1 MTTVA
6 ELATAL
12 RAGQTPAFAANANTR
27 AYAAELDAQDPV
39 RHLRDEFIV
48 PTKQMINRSSL
59 SELPAASAPPSHGH
73 DESSLYFCGNSLGL
87 QPKTVGTYVQAQL
100 ATWASIG
107 VKGHF
112 RALDPATTPIP
123 AWQDM
128 AAGCATQMARLVGA
142 ASPAEVVAMNT
153 LTVNL
158 HLMMASFYRPTATR
172 HKIIAEWKPFPSDSY
187 ALESQIQ
194 WHGLDVAT
202 SLVELQPDENL
213 YISTASVLK
222 TIDEHADETALLLL
236 PGIQY
241 YTGQLFDMQRITAH
255 ARSKGIVVGWD
266 LAHAVGNVELHLHD
280 WHVDFAVWCTYKYL
294 NAGPGSIAGAFV
306 HARHGQVVPRD
317 GSSSSST
324 DGLDLDLDVRHAGFD
339 YQPRLAGWY
348 GGDLRVRFRM
358 AKTFQPTPG
367 AQGFQ
372 LSNPSAIDLASL
384 SGALAVYDKTDMAT
398 LRNKSLALTAY
409 AEKLLNELLADA
421 AASSKNN
428 NDDTAGTPPFRIITP
443 ANPAER
449 GAQLSV
455 LLRDSSVLAKV
466 TAAMDSA
473 DIVMDQ
479 RKPNVI
485 RIAPVPLYNTFADV
499 YQVVDVL
506 RRALLV

>member
-1 MTTVA
+1 MTVLS
-6 ELATAL
+6 EMATAL
-12 RAGQTPAFAANANTR
+12 RAGQKATFAGHADSA

-39 RHLRDEFIV
+39 RHLRHEFVI
-48 PTKQMINRSSL
+48 PTRQMINRTSL
-59 SELPAASAPPSHGH
+59 GPLPAASEAQDAAPPEHA
-73 DESSLYFCGNSLGL
+73 LYFCGNSLGL
-87 QPKTVGTYVQAQL
+87 QPTSAAEYVRAQL

-112 RALDPATTPIP
+112 RALDPATTPLP

-128 AAGCATQMARLVGA
+128 AAQCAKQMAPLVGA
-142 ASPAEVVAMNT
+142 ASADEVVAMNT

-202 SLVELQPDENL
+202 SLIELQPDENL
-213 YISTASVLK
+213 YISTESVLAV
-222 TIDEHADETALLLL
+222 IDEHAAETALLLL

-266 LAHAVGNVELHLHD
+266 LAHAVGNVELQLHD
-280 WHVDFAVWCTYKYL
+280 WDVDFAVWCTYKYL

-306 HARHGQVVPRD
+306 HERHGRVEAKTAAKTAAANGTAPETEEEPDV
-317 GSSSSST
+317 
-324 DGLDLDLDVRHAGFD
+324 DVRHAGFA
-339 YQPRLAGWY
+339 YRPRLSGWY
-348 GGDLRVRFRM
+348 GGDLRVRFSM

-384 SGALAVYDKTDMAT
+384 SGALAVYDKTDMHT

-409 AEKLLNELLADA
+409 AETLLDGILRDARSKGGA
-421 AASSKNN
+421 AA
-428 NDDTAGTPPFRIITP
+428 PPFRIITP
-443 ANPAER
+443 ADPAER
-449 GAQLSV
+449 GAQLSI
-455 LLRDSSVLAKV
+455 LLRDGDLLAAV
-466 TAAMDSA
+466 AAAMNDA
-473 DIVMDQ
+473 DIIMDQ

-485 RIAPVPLYNTFADV
+485 RFAPVPLYNTFSDV
-499 YQVVDVL
+499 HKVVSVL
-506 RRALLV
+506 RRALLA

>member
-1 MTTVA
+1 MTAIT
-6 ELATAL
+6 EIATAL
-12 RAGQTPAFAANANTR
+12 RAGQKPKFADHADSP
-27 AYAAELDAQDPV
+27 AYAAELDAKDPV
-39 RHLRDEFIV
+39 RHLRNEFII
-48 PTKQMINRSSL
+48 PTRQMINRKSL
-59 SELPAASAPPSHGH
+59 GPLPSTVDAQDAQPEHA
-73 DESSLYFCGNSLGL
+73 LYFCGNSLGL
-87 QPKTVGTYVQAQL
+87 QPTTVGEYVRAQL

-112 RALDPATTPIP
+112 NALDPATTPLP

-128 AAGCATQMARLVGA
+128 AAQCAKQMAPLVGA
-142 ASPAEVVAMNT
+142 ASADEVVAMNT

-202 SLVELQPDENL
+202 SLIELQPDENL
-213 YISTASVLK
+213 YISTESVLA
-222 TIDEHADETALLLL
+222 TIDEHAAETALLLL

-241 YTGQLFDMQRITAH
+241 YTGQLFDVQRITAH

-266 LAHAVGNVELHLHD
+266 LAHAVGNVELQLHD
-280 WHVDFAVWCTYKYL
+280 WDVDFAVWCTYKYL

-306 HARHGQVVPRD
+306 HQRHGKVEPKSTTANGKTPPQSQD
-317 GSSSSST
+317 GK
-324 DGLDLDLDVRHAGFD
+324 DDLDVDVRHAGFA
-339 YQPRLAGWY
+339 YQPRLSGWY
-348 GGDLRVRFRM
+348 GGDLSVRFTM

-384 SGALAVYDKTDMAT
+384 SGALAVYDKTDMHT

-409 AEKLLNELLADA
+409 AEKLLDGILQDALSHDA
-421 AASSKNN
+421 AA
-428 NDDTAGTPPFRIITP
+428 APPFRIITP

-449 GAQLSV
+449 GAQLSI
-455 LLRDSSVLAKV
+455 LLRDGNVLAALA
-466 TAAMDSA
+466 AAMDEA

-479 RKPNVI
+479 RKPNVV
-485 RIAPVPLYNTFADV
+485 RFAPVPLYNTFADV
-499 YQVVDVL
+499 LKVVSVL
-506 RRALLV
+506 RRVILS

>member
-1 MTTVA
+1 MTTIA
-6 ELATAL
+6 EMSKAL
-12 RAGQTPAFAANANTR
+12 RAGQKPAYAGNANTR

-39 RHLRDEFIV
+39 RHLREDFII
-48 PTKQMINRSSL
+48 PTKQMINRTSL
-59 SELPAASAPPSHGH
+59 SPLDSE
-73 DESSLYFCGNSLGL
+73 EETQQSLYFCGNSLGL
-87 QPKTVGTYVQAQL
+87 QPKTVGEYVRAQL
-100 ATWASIG
+100 ETWASIG

-112 RALDPATTPIP
+112 KALDHPATSPIP

-128 AAGCATQMARLVGA
+128 VAGCAKQMARLVGA
-142 ASPAEVVAMNT
+142 ASADEVVAMNT

-194 WHGLDVAT
+194 WHGLDVAK
-202 SLVELQPDENL
+202 SLVELQPDDNL
-213 YISTASVLK
+213 YISTESVLA
-222 TIDEHADETALLLL
+222 TIDEHAAETALLLL

-241 YTGQLFDMQRITAH
+241 YTGQLFDIARITAH

-266 LAHAVGNVELHLHD
+266 LAHAVGNVELQLHD
-280 WHVDFAVWCTYKYL
+280 WDVDFAVWCTYKYL

-306 HARHGQVVPRD
+306 HERHGQVAPKAAATTNGTSID
-317 GSSSSST
+317 
-324 DGLDLDLDVRHAGFD
+324 DLDVRHAGFE
-339 YQPRLAGWY
+339 YRPRLSGWY
-348 GGDLRVRFRM
+348 GGDLGVRFNM

-384 SGALAVYDKTDMAT
+384 SGALAVYDKTDMKT

-409 AEKLLNELLADA
+409 AEKLLNEILEEAK
-421 AASSKNN
+421 SKG
-428 NDDTAGTPPFRIITP
+428 DEAPPFRIITP

-455 LLRDSSVLAKV
+455 LLRDGDILAKL
-466 TAAMDSA
+466 TEAMNNA

-485 RIAPVPLYNTFADV
+485 RIAPVPLYNTFSDV

-506 RRALLV
+506 RSVLLA

>member
-1 MTTVA
+1 MATIA
-6 ELATAL
+6 EMAKAL
-12 RAGQTPAFAANANTR
+12 RAGGKPTFAGNANTR
-27 AYAAELDAQDPV
+27 AYAAELDQQDPV

-48 PTKQMINRSSL
+48 PTKAMINRSSL
-59 SELPAASAPPSHGH
+59 APLSDSKSGG
-73 DESSLYFCGNSLGL
+73 EALYFCGNSLGL
-87 QPKTVGTYVQAQL
+87 QPKSVGEYVQAQL
-100 ATWASIG
+100 ATWSSIG

-112 RALDPATTPIP
+112 KALDDSPLT

-128 AAGCATQMARLVGA
+128 VAACAKQMARLVG

-213 YISTASVLK
+213 YISTESVLSI
-222 TIDEHADETALLLL
+222 IDAHAEETALLLL

-241 YTGQLFDMQRITAH
+241 YTGQLFDIPRITAH

-266 LAHAVGNVELHLHD
+266 LAHAVGNVELQLHD
-280 WHVDFAVWCTYKYL
+280 WDVDFAVWCTYKYL

-306 HARHGQVVPRD
+306 HQRHGQVVARATNGD
-317 GSSSSST
+317 SHT
-324 DGLDLDLDVRHAGFD
+324 TDLDTRHAGFS
-339 YQPRLAGWY
+339 YQPRLSGWY
-348 GGDLRVRFRM
+348 GGDLGVRFHM

-384 SGALAVYDKTDMAT
+384 SGALSVYDKTDMTT

-409 AEKLLNELLADA
+409 AEKLLNDILKDA
-421 AASSKNN
+421 GSDS
-428 NDDTAGTPPFRIITP
+428 PPFRIITP

-455 LLRDSSVLAKV
+455 LLRDGDILAKLT
-466 TAAMDSA
+466 TAMGKA

-485 RIAPVPLYNTFADV
+485 RIAPVPLYNTFSDV
-499 YQVVDVL
+499 YEVVAVL
-506 RRALLV
+506 RSVLLE